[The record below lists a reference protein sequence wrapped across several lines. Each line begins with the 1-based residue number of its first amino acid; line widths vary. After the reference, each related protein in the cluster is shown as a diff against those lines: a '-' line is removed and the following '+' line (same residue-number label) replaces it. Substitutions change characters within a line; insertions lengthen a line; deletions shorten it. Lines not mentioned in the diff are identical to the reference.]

1 MKVWERIESLRKR
14 MREEDIDVYYIP
26 TNDFHGSEY
35 VSGYFQT
42 REYISGFTGSAGVVI
57 VTLEDAGLWTDGRY
71 FIQAE
76 KQLQGSGITLYRM
89 GLDGVPTVNTYLDNV
104 LKDGQVL
111 GCDGRM
117 VTTTWLMAMKRRY
130 KVKSNVDLGVI
141 FGKNDRSAQNSQ
153 YGNWR

>member
-1 MKVWERIESLRKR
+1 M
-14 MREEDIDVYYIP
+14 
-26 TNDFHGSEY
+26 
-35 VSGYFQT
+35 
-42 REYISGFTGSAGVVI
+42 I

-76 KQLQGSGITLYRM
+76 KQLQDSGITLYRM

-130 KVKSNVDLGVI
+130 KVKSNVDLVGDIWQERRAPKTANMGIGAKVCRGQQRSETVPFMGLDETKEFGLFYTDI
-141 FGKNDRSAQNSQ
+141 FG
-153 YGNWR
+153 